1 MISVETSGVWGV
13 AAKAR
18 VYSYLRFSDPK
29 QAAGG
34 SVDRQLEYAARWA
47 VDNEMELDASLSL
60 RDEGLSAYHQ
70 RHVRQGALGVFLRA
84 VEDGQVPAGSVL
96 IVEGLDRLSRAEP
109 LQAQAQLAQIVN
121 AGITVVTAS
130 DGREYN
136 RERLKAQPMDLVYSL
151 LVMIRAHE
159 ESDTKSKRV
168 KAAIRRQCQGW
179 IAGTWRAPI
188 RVGKDPQWVRE
199 TEAGGFELADD
210 RAAAVRLVIE
220 MFKQGHGAVRIV
232 RELADRELKITD
244 SGRSASSHIYRLLAN
259 RMLIGE
265 KPVEVDGET
274 FRLEGYYPALLTP
287 AEFADLRYLAEQRGR
302 RKGKGEIPG
311 VVTGLG
317 ITYCGYCGA
326 AIVAQ
331 NIMGR
336 RRAADGR
343 PYPGHRRLH
352 CVTYSQSAG
361 CKVSGSCSVV
371 PVERALMLYCS
382 DQINLTRLM
391 EGDSGTTSLAA
402 QLADARQ
409 RVAELEA
416 QVQRVTDALLLD
428 DGEPPIAV
436 LRRVR
441 ELESRIAIERRD
453 VDSLEHQLTA
463 SASNVAPAVAE
474 AWQELVHGVEQ
485 LDYDAR
491 MLARQLVADTF
502 SRIVIYQSG
511 FQPDANDGT
520 IGVVLL
526 AKHGTARMLYVDKKS
541 GEWRAADDVDV
552 PPSGTLPLP
561 GNSTGSLN
569 R

>member
-1 MISVETSGVWGV
+1 MPG
-13 AAKAR
+13 
-18 VYSYLRFSDPK
+18 
-29 QAAGG
+29 
-34 SVDRQLEYAARWA
+34 
-47 VDNEMELDASLSL
+47 
-60 RDEGLSAYHQ
+60 
-70 RHVRQGALGVFLRA
+70 
-84 VEDGQVPAGSVL
+84 GSVL

-168 KAAIRRQCQGW
+168 KAAIRRQCLGW

-188 RVGKDPQWVRE
+188 RVGKDPHWVRE
-199 TEAGGFELADD
+199 TENGGFELADD

-265 KPVEVDGET
+265 KSVEVDGET

-382 DQINLTRLM
+382 DQINLTRLL
-391 EGDSGTTSLAA
+391 EGDSGTVSLAA
-402 QLADARQ
+402 QLAGARQ

-416 QVQRVTDALLLD
+416 QVQRVTDALLFD
-428 DGEPPIAV
+428 DGEAPAAV

-441 ELESRIAIERRD
+441 ELESQLASERRD
-453 VDSLEHQLTA
+453 VDSFEHHLAATA
-463 SASNVAPAVAE
+463 SNAMPE
-474 AWQELVHGVEQ
+474 AADAWRELVSGVEH
-485 LDYDAR
+485 LDYDSR

-502 SRIVIYQSG
+502 SKIVIYQSG
-511 FQPDANDGT
+511 FRPDVDDET
-520 IGVVLL
+520 IGLL
-526 AKHGTARMLYVDKKS
+526 LIAKRGTTRMLHVDRKT
-541 GEWRAADDVDV
+541 GEWRAAEDIHFSV
-552 PPSGTLPLP
+552 
-561 GNSTGSLN
+561 GNQA
-569 R
+569 

>member
-1 MISVETSGVWGV
+1 M

-34 SVDRQLEYAARWA
+34 SVDRQMEYASRWA
-47 VDNEMELDASLSL
+47 ADNEMELDASLSL

-70 RHVRQGALGVFLRA
+70 RHVKQGALGVFLRA
-84 VEDGQVPAGSVL
+84 IEDGQVPAGSVL

-109 LQAQAQLAQIVN
+109 IQAQAQLAQIVN

-130 DGREYN
+130 DGRQYN

-199 TEAGGFELADD
+199 VGGKFELIPE
-210 RAAAVRLVIE
+210 RAAAIRLVVD
-220 MFKQGHGAVRIV
+220 MYKKGHGAVHTLRHIHG
-232 RELADRELKITD
+232 RGLTITD
-244 SGRSASSHIYRLLAN
+244 AGLPGASQLYKLLAN
-259 RMLIGE
+259 PMLIGQ
-265 KPVEVDGET
+265 KTVKLDGEQ
-274 FRLEGYYPALLTP
+274 FRLDGYYPTVLTS
-287 AEFADLRYLAEQRGR
+287 AEFADLRNLAAQRGR

-336 RRAADGR
+336 RRMANGL

-352 CVTYSQSAG
+352 CVTYSSSAG
-361 CKVSGSCSVV
+361 CKVSGSCSVA
-371 PVERALMLYCS
+371 PVEHALMLYCS
-382 DQINLTRLM
+382 DQINLTRLL
-391 EGDSGTTSLAA
+391 EGDSGVTTITAELAH
-402 QLADARQ
+402 ARAA
-409 RVAELEA
+409 VAELEL
-416 QVQRVTDALLLD
+416 QIGRVTNALLMD
-428 DGEPPIAV
+428 EEQAPV
-436 LRRVR
+436 LLLKKMRAMEA
-441 ELESRIAIERRD
+441 ELERERSRCNTLDLKLQAAIID
-453 VDSLEHQLTA
+453 G
-463 SASNVAPAVAE
+463 APAAAD
-474 AWQELVHGVEQ
+474 AWSNLAHGVEQ
-485 LDYDAR
+485 LDYKVR
-491 MLARQLVADTF
+491 MQARQLVADTF
-502 SRIVIYQSG
+502 LRIVVFPSG
-511 FQPDANDGT
+511 FRPKVDNGL
-520 IGVVLL
+520 IGMILIS
-526 AKHGTARMLYVDKKS
+526 KSGTARLLHVNRKTGALCS
-541 GEWRAADDVDV
+541 AEDVV
-552 PPSGTLPLP
+552 INSNINNLPIP
-561 GNSTGSLN
+561 NQSTITIIQS
-569 R
+569 

>member
-1 MISVETSGVWGV
+1 M

-34 SVDRQLEYAARWA
+34 SIDRQLEYAARWA
-47 VDNEMELDASLSL
+47 ADHGMELDASLSL

-84 VEDGQVPAGSVL
+84 IEDSQVPDGSVL

-109 LQAQAQLAQIVN
+109 LQAQSQLAQIVN

-199 TEAGGFELADD
+199 GEGGRFELIPE
-210 RAAAVRLVIE
+210 RAAAVRLVVE
-220 MFKQGHGAVRIV
+220 MFKQGHGAVRTI
-232 RELADRELKITD
+232 RELSERGLAVTE
-244 SGRSASSHIYRLLAN
+244 SGRMAASHIYKILAN
-259 RMLIGE
+259 RMLVGE
-265 KPVEVDGET
+265 KSVELDGET
-274 FRLEGYYPALLTP
+274 YRLEGYYPALLS
-287 AEFADLRYLAEQRGR
+287 AEEFADLRYLAEQRGR

-317 ITYCGYCGA
+317 ITHCGYCGA

-331 NIMGR
+331 NLMSR
-336 RRAADGR
+336 KRMADGR
-343 PYPGHRRLH
+343 PAPGHRRLH
-352 CVTYSQSAG
+352 CVTYSTGAG

-382 DQINLTRLM
+382 DQMNLTRLL
-391 EGDSGTTSLAA
+391 EGDGGTAALSA
-402 QLADARQ
+402 QLASARQ

-416 QVQRVTDALLLD
+416 QVQRVTDALLVD
-428 DGEPPIAV
+428 DGDAPAAV
-436 LRRVR
+436 LRRLR
-441 ELESRIAIERRD
+441 ELESRLLIERRD
-453 VDSLEHQLTA
+453 VDSFEHHLAA
-463 SASNVAPAVAE
+463 SAANVTPAAAD
-474 AWQELVHGVEQ
+474 AWRELVHGVEH

-511 FQPDANDGT
+511 FRPDADDGT
-520 IGVVLL
+520 IGVVLV
-526 AKHGTARMLYVDKKS
+526 AKRGTIRMLHVDRKT
-541 GEWRAADDVDV
+541 GEWRAAEEIDVNKMLID
-552 PPSGTLPLP
+552 
-561 GNSTGSLN
+561 
-569 R
+569 

>member
-1 MISVETSGVWGV
+1 VWGV

-34 SVDRQLEYAARWA
+34 SIDRQLEYAARWA
-47 VDNEMELDASLSL
+47 ADHDLELDASLSL

-84 VEDGQVPAGSVL
+84 VEDGQVHAGSVL

-188 RVGKDPQWVRE
+188 RVGKDPHWVRE
-199 TEAGGFELADD
+199 SEGGEFELIPERTEA
-210 RAAAVRLVIE
+210 VRHVIA
-220 MFKQGHGAVRIV
+220 MFRQGHGAVRIV
-232 RELADRELKITD
+232 RELAERDLQITD

-265 KPVEVDGET
+265 KTVEVDGET

-336 RRAADGR
+336 RRDADGR

-382 DQINLTRLM
+382 DQINLTRLL
-391 EGDSGTTSLAA
+391 EGDSGTVSLAA
-402 QLADARQ
+402 QLASARQ

-416 QVQRVTDALLLD
+416 KVQRVTEALLFD
-428 DGEPPIAV
+428 DGDAPAAV

-441 ELESRIAIERRD
+441 ELESQLASERLD
-453 VDSLEHQLTA
+453 VDSFEHQLAA
-463 SASNVAPAVAE
+463 SASNVAPAAAE
-474 AWQELVHGVEQ
+474 AWRELVHGVEH

-511 FQPDANDGT
+511 FRPDLDDQT
-520 IGVVLL
+520 IGIILV
-526 AKHGTARMLYVDKKS
+526 AKRGSTRMLHINRSTGDWKS
-541 GEWRAADDVDV
+541 AEDVQLAGDN
-552 PPSGTLPLP
+552 TLPDP
-561 GNSTGSLN
+561 Q
-569 R
+569 

>member
-1 MISVETSGVWGV
+1 M

-34 SVDRQLEYAARWA
+34 SIDRQLEYAARWSA
-47 VDNEMELDASLSL
+47 DHEMELDASLSL

-96 IVEGLDRLSRAEP
+96 VVEGLDRLSRAEP

-121 AGITVVTAS
+121 AGIAVVTAS

-179 IAGTWRAPI
+179 IAGTWRMPI

-199 TEAGGFELADD
+199 GEGGKFELVPD
-210 RAAAVRLVIE
+210 RAAAVRLVVE
-220 MFKQGHGAVRIV
+220 MFKQGHGAVRTV
-232 RELADRELKITD
+232 RELSERGLSVTE
-244 SGRSASSHIYRLLAN
+244 SGRMAASHIYKILAN
-259 RMLIGE
+259 RMLVGE
-265 KPVEVDGET
+265 KSVAVDGET
-274 FRLEGYYPALLTP
+274 YRLEAYYPALLSA

-317 ITYCGYCGA
+317 ITHCGYCGA

-331 NIMGR
+331 NLMSR
-336 RRAADGR
+336 KRMADGR
-343 PYPGHRRLH
+343 PAPGHRRLH
-352 CVTYSQSAG
+352 CVTYSTGAG

-382 DQINLTRLM
+382 DQMNLTRLL
-391 EGDSGTTSLAA
+391 EGDGGTAALSA
-402 QLADARQ
+402 QLASARQ
-409 RVAELEA
+409 RVAELET
-416 QVQRVTDALLLD
+416 QVRRVTDALLLD
-428 DGEPPIAV
+428 DGDAPAAV

-441 ELESRIAIERRD
+441 ELESQLANERRE
-453 VDSLEHQLTA
+453 VDSFEHHLAAAT
-463 SASNVAPAVAE
+463 SIVAPAAAD
-474 AWQELVHGVEQ
+474 AWQELVDGVDQ

-491 MLARQLVADTF
+491 LMARQLVADTF
-502 SRIVIYQSG
+502 SRIVVYQSG
-511 FQPDANDGT
+511 FRPALDGEK
-520 IGVVLL
+520 IGLVLV
-526 AKHGTARMLYVDKKS
+526 AKRGSTRMLHVDRKT
-541 GEWRAADDVDV
+541 GEWREAEDVV
-552 PPSGTLPLP
+552 LPPDRELPLP
-561 GNSTGSLN
+561 PTMTVML

>member
-1 MISVETSGVWGV
+1 M

-47 VDNEMELDASLSL
+47 ADNAMELDASLSL

-84 VEDGQVPAGSVL
+84 VEDSQVPAGSVL

-136 RERLKAQPMDLVYSL
+136 RERLKTQPMDLVYSL

-188 RVGKDPQWVRE
+188 RVGKDPHWVRE
-199 TEAGGFELADD
+199 MEADGFELAED

-232 RELADRELKITD
+232 RELADRGLKITD

-265 KPVEVDGET
+265 KSVEVDGET
-274 FRLEGYYPALLTP
+274 FRLEGYYPALITA

-311 VVTGLG
+311 VITGLG

-331 NIMGR
+331 NLMGR
-336 RRAADGR
+336 RRMADGR
-343 PYPGHRRLH
+343 PAPGHRRLH
-352 CVTYSQSAG
+352 CVTYSQGAG
-361 CKVSGSCSVV
+361 CKVSRSCSVV

-382 DQINLTRLM
+382 DQINLTRLI
-391 EGDSGTTSLAA
+391 EGNPGSVSFRAELAS
-402 QLADARQ
+402 ARQ

-416 QVQRVTDALLLD
+416 QVQRVTDALLFD
-428 DGEPPIAV
+428 DGEAPAAV

-441 ELESRIAIERRD
+441 ELESQLTSERRT
-453 VDSLEHQLTA
+453 VDSFEHQLTA
-463 SASNVAPAVAE
+463 SASNVAPAAAE
-474 AWQELVHGVEQ
+474 AWRELVNGVEQ

-502 SRIVIYQSG
+502 SKIVIFQSG
-511 FQPDANDGT
+511 FRPDDDDGG
-520 IGVVLL
+520 IGVVLV
-526 AKHGTARMLYVDKKS
+526 AKRGTTRLLNVDRKT
-541 GEWRAADDVDV
+541 GEWRAAEEIDAKF
-552 PPSGTLPLP
+552 SESI
-561 GNSTGSLN
+561 NYFSS
-569 R
+569 

>member
-1 MISVETSGVWGV
+1 M

-34 SVDRQLEYAARWA
+34 SIDRQLEYAARWA
-47 VDNEMELDASLSL
+47 ANHSMEVDASLSL

-96 IVEGLDRLSRAEP
+96 VVEGLDRLSRAEP

-136 RERLKAQPMDLVYSL
+136 RERLKTQPMDLVYSL
-151 LVMIRAHE
+151 LVLIRAHE

-168 KAAIRRQCQGW
+168 KAAIHRQCQGW
-179 IAGTWRAPI
+179 IAGTYGTPI

-199 TEAGGFELADD
+199 GEGGKFELVPE
-210 RAAAVRLVIE
+210 RAAAVRLVVE
-220 MFKQGHGAVRIV
+220 MFKQGHGAVRTV
-232 RELADRELKITD
+232 RELSERGLSVTE
-244 SGRSASSHIYRLLAN
+244 SGRMAASHIYKILAN
-259 RMLIGE
+259 RMLVGE
-265 KPVEVDGET
+265 KSVELDGET
-274 FRLEGYYPALLTP
+274 YRLEGYYPALLSA
-287 AEFADLRYLAEQRGR
+287 AEFADLRNLAEQRGR

-331 NIMGR
+331 NLMSR
-336 RRAADGR
+336 KRMADGR
-343 PYPGHRRLH
+343 PTPGHRRLH
-352 CVTYSQSAG
+352 CVTYSQGSG

-382 DQINLTRLM
+382 DQMNLTRLL
-391 EGDSGTTSLAA
+391 EGDGGTAALSA
-402 QLADARQ
+402 QLASARQ

-416 QVQRVTDALLLD
+416 QVPRVTNALLLD
-428 DGEPPIAV
+428 DGEAPAAV

-441 ELESRIAIERRD
+441 ELEHQLTSERQS
-453 VDSLEHQLTA
+453 VDSLEHHLAA
-463 SASNVAPAVAE
+463 SASKVTPAAAD
-474 AWQELVHGVEQ
+474 AWRELVHGVEH
-485 LDYDAR
+485 LGYDAR

-511 FQPDANDGT
+511 FRPDFDDQT
-520 IGVVLL
+520 IGLIL
-526 AKHGTARMLYVDKKS
+526 IAKRGSTRMLHVDRVTGDWKS
-541 GEWRAADDVDV
+541 AEDVQLFGEN
-552 PPSGTLPLP
+552 TLPNP
-561 GNSTGSLN
+561 Q
-569 R
+569 

>member
-1 MISVETSGVWGV
+1 M

-34 SVDRQLEYAARWA
+34 SIDRQLEYAARWA
-47 VDNEMELDASLSL
+47 ADHEMELDASLSL

-96 IVEGLDRLSRAEP
+96 VVEGLDRLSRAEP

-136 RERLKAQPMDLVYSL
+136 RVRLKAQPMDLVYSL

-188 RVGKDPQWVRE
+188 RVGKDPHWVRE
-199 TEAGGFELADD
+199 SEGGGFELIPE
-210 RAAAVRLVIE
+210 RAEAVRHVIA
-220 MFKQGHGAVRIV
+220 MFRQGHGAVRIV
-232 RELADRELKITD
+232 RDLAERGLQVTD
-244 SGRSASSHIYRLLAN
+244 SGRTQSSNLYRLLAN
-259 RMLIGE
+259 RMLLGE
-265 KPVEVDGET
+265 KSVEVDGEA

-287 AEFADLRYLAEQRGR
+287 TEFADLRYLAEQRGR

-317 ITYCGYCGA
+317 ITHCGYCGA
-326 AIVAQ
+326 AVVAQ
-331 NIMGR
+331 NLMGR
-336 RRAADGR
+336 KRMSDGR
-343 PYPGHRRLH
+343 PAPGHRRLH
-352 CVTYSQSAG
+352 CVTYSIGAG
-361 CKVSGSCSVV
+361 CKMSGSCSVV

-382 DQINLTRLM
+382 DQINLSRLL
-391 EGDSGTTSLAA
+391 EGAAGTATVSA
-402 QLADARQ
+402 QLASARQ

-428 DGEPPIAV
+428 DGEAPVAV

-441 ELESRIAIERRD
+441 ELESQLASERRD
-453 VDSLEHQLTA
+453 VESLEHHLAA
-463 SASNVAPAVAE
+463 SASSVAPAAAD
-474 AWQELVHGVEQ
+474 AWRDLVQGVEN

-511 FQPDANDGT
+511 FRPDVDDGT
-520 IGVVLL
+520 IGLL
-526 AKHGTARMLYVDKKS
+526 LIAKRGTTRMLHVDRRT
-541 GEWRAADDVDV
+541 GEWRAAEDIQSANILVAQ
-552 PPSGTLPLP
+552 TLFTTEK
-561 GNSTGSLN
+561 NA
-569 R
+569 